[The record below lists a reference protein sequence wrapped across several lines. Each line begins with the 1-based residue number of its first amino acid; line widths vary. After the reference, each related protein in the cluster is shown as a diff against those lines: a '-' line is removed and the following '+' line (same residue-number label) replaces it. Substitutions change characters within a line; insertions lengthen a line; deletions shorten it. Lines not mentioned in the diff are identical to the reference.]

1 MPEPHPFRVAAET
14 KDLDLMRETLA
25 EDVTFHSPVVFKA
38 YEGREM
44 TMVIL
49 SNVIEIFEDFRY
61 LDEARGD
68 GTVVLRFA
76 ARVGDIETI
85 AAGDHV
91 GRAGARARV
100 AVSGAS
106 GTSGASNVSAS
117 ARTWV
122 AISHSASSPTNCG
135 PGCMAMP
142 RRRSCFRRSIT
153 IGASTPACA

>member
-38 YEGREM
+38 YEGLEM

-49 SNVIEIFEDFRY
+49 SSVVEIFEDFRY

-76 ARVGDIETI
+76 ARVDDKFEIEGVDYITLD
-85 AAGDHV
+85 AE
-91 GRAGARARV
+91 GRITDLTVFMRPQKAVVAFNELMGARLDA
-100 AVSGAS
+100 A
-106 GTSGASNVSAS
+106 
-117 ARTWV
+117 
-122 AISHSASSPTNCG
+122 P
-135 PGCMAMP
+135 
-142 RRRSCFRRSIT
+142 
-153 IGASTPACA
+153 PA